1 MASLLT
7 LLAQCRSPDT
17 PQCGRFPEGHWYNN
31 DMLNGRTI
39 YYILDFSNN
48 KIDLIIPTKFLR
60 VPNYVFCSDTD
71 SQGRLT
77 FTLKLAKEIVSFR
90 RNKTIA
96 SLYHENIK
104 KLNILI
110 SRLKPNKSEE
120 QNCVENLI
128 KVFNIKSLELMITN
142 RTFDLS
148 ISWTK
153 LSQANVKIY
162 FNHWRQL
169 KNSFLEMNEKILQIE
184 QLSQIESFYLNYK
197 TNPNSFYEKFH
208 SNLLQGHFPE
218 TMVLMFILSTI
229 VLIGSWVYICWIHG
243 CNQFTR
249 NICEMCPEDSC
260 CYRIYSC
267 CFGKK
272 EECEIESVE
281 TETPPYNHSVNYY
294 FNNTRPLNRLPELPG
309 QRAIE
314 NAYPEPTVEL
324 QD

>member
-1 MASLLT
+1 
-7 LLAQCRSPDT
+7 
-17 PQCGRFPEGHWYNN
+17 
-31 DMLNGRTI
+31 
-39 YYILDFSNN
+39 
-48 KIDLIIPTKFLR
+48 
-60 VPNYVFCSDTD
+60 
-71 SQGRLT
+71 
-77 FTLKLAKEIVSFR
+77 
-90 RNKTIA
+90 
-96 SLYHENIK
+96 
-104 KLNILI
+104 
-110 SRLKPNKSEE
+110 
-120 QNCVENLI
+120 
-128 KVFNIKSLELMITN
+128 
-142 RTFDLS
+142 
-148 ISWTK
+148 
-153 LSQANVKIY
+153 
-162 FNHWRQL
+162 
-169 KNSFLEMNEKILQIE
+169 MNEKILQIE
-184 QLSQIESFYLNYK
+184 QLSQIESFYLDYK

-208 SNLLQGHFPE
+208 SNLLQGHLPE

-260 CYRIYSC
+260 CYRIYTF

-281 TETPPYNHSVNYY
+281 TETPPYNQSVNYY